1 MMRLKTILIIV
12 FLFLSP
18 LHSFAFEEASYRI
31 QALGEEFAG
40 IVEDEYTD
48 LFLNPAYIGRI
59 KDKRLYGK
67 FGHKY
72 ASPFSLTYI
81 KKIGVFS
88 ENYLSKT
95 ESEWE
100 DGRLEAYSR
109 QNLWRKYISKERREN
124 NISQDDFGLIYGKKF
139 SRNKYLGI
147 KYNYKEDAE
156 NDLSK
161 YNYANLHIDPSE
173 NKMVYISKREGKNA
187 AHSSLYSNYFTL
199 GIILPDIEIIGNYTL
214 SKDKSKSINRNYT
227 LIDEDPDGDGKDYQG
242 SNWVDKYSSLSEEI
256 VKEDKELNA
265 NYGINMNFSRKYIVG
280 INCQKYDITGDET
293 KSCEGLSIRKEPRW
307 VEGEGEYIDV
317 TSTTTSTTNEIIPT
331 ITGYQKNKS
340 AFLKFGN
347 EKRLSKN
354 VMFAYCLRLGGDITK
369 TYKIGNKE
377 VTTNF
382 EYTDSQ
388 DEEQNKKTDIHYNSR
403 ETEDIRAENYSISL
417 PIGIEKEVSDEL
429 TLRLGMK
436 KLFLVNKA
444 RTKKVEEK
452 GEVEKTIIT
461 SEGVTTEILEPT
473 VTTSSSETKN
483 SSISTYYSFGL
494 CYKITDKFK
503 IEFVSFSEI
512 LDLSSWKIQAYYKF

>member
-1 MMRLKTILIIV
+1 MMMRLKTILIIA

-81 KKIGVFS
+81 KKMGVFS
-88 ENYLSKT
+88 ENYVSKT
-95 ESEWE
+95 ESERE
-100 DGRLEAYSR
+100 DEGLETYGW
-109 QNLWRKYISKERREN
+109 QNLWRKYISKRRGEN
-124 NISQDDFGLIYGKKF
+124 NTSQDDFGLIYGKKF
-139 SRNKYLGI
+139 GRNKYLGV
-147 KYNYKEDAE
+147 KYNYKEDAG
-156 NDLSK
+156 NNLSK
-161 YNYANLHIDPSE
+161 YNYTNLYIDPSE
-173 NKMVYISKREGKNA
+173 NKTVYIYEREEKNA
-187 AHSSLYSNYFTL
+187 THSSLYSNYFTL

-214 SKDKSKSINRNYT
+214 SKDKSKSINKDYT
-227 LIDEDPDGDGKDYQG
+227 LNDEDPDGDGKNYQG

-256 VKEDKELNA
+256 AKEDKELST
-265 NYGINMNFSRKYIVG
+265 NYDINMNFSRKYVIG

-293 KSCEGLSIRKEPRW
+293 KSCEGLNIRKEPRW
-307 VEGEGEYIDV
+307 VEGEDIDV
-317 TSTTTSTTNEIIPT
+317 TLTTISTTNEIIPT

-340 AFLKFGN
+340 AFIKFGN

-354 VMFAYCLRLGGDITK
+354 IIVAYCLRLGGDITK
-369 TYKIGNKE
+369 TYKTGNKE
-377 VTTNF
+377 VTTSF

-417 PIGIEKEVSDEL
+417 PIGIEKEISDEL

-436 KLFLVNKA
+436 KLFSVNKT
-444 RTKKVEEK
+444 RTKEAEEK
-452 GEVEKTIIT
+452 GEVERTIIT
-461 SEGVTTEILEPT
+461 SEGVTTEILEPE
-473 VTTSSSETKN
+473 VTTSSSEIKN

-494 CYKITDKFK
+494 CYKITDRFR

-512 LDLSSWKIQAYYKF
+512 LDLSSWKIQTCYRF